1 MSRATIRVDDGSPKR
16 TLPAGITTVRSTV
29 DTGANL
35 TLYPPSTTIT
45 KSYGNM
51 SNNVLNNGVNTQT
64 VDAFVDANSPIHHLD
79 IEGMSAGATSCTDR
93 ILNSG
98 AATWS
103 STAGS
108 ALAKGTYFGYDCI
121 NIDACNQISVSN
133 SMGNLP
139 QYYTMFAV
147 WYPRVTDSGWR
158 TWWRGSNDHLPMVYN
173 GSKAFGVYSNRSGN
187 TFYGLSPAYN
197 ITIDW
202 QTVIVTG
209 EGGSATDANGTST
222 FYVNGTNVGTV
233 GRTKC
238 GTTGDSFGWS
248 GQAPGYF
255 MEIGILGKVL
265 NSTEIADL
273 HSRLNARIGGSAA
286 GASWNDSVS
295 QTSVNDGNDPQTI
308 NHLSERTSIPVT
320 KNPRQQTI
328 LPNSVRAR
336 INTTGQINTRLQ
348 DTAAV
353 QLAASGGG
361 GGGGGGGGSDSAV
374 ASTIKQIW
382 Y

>member
-1 MSRATIRVDDGSPKR
+1 MSTFSLRAENGVERPSINYTSSFRFSAGAGADQVLSSPTTSINYNFGS
-16 TLPAGITTVRSTV
+16 L
-29 DTGANL
+29 N
-35 TLYPPSTTIT
+35 
-45 KSYGNM
+45 
-51 SNNVLNNGVNTQT
+51 NNVLNNGVNTQT
-64 VDAFVDANSPIHHLD
+64 VSAFVDANSPIHHLD
-79 IEGMSAGATSCTDR
+79 IEGMSASATSCTDR

-103 STAGS
+103 SSAGS

-158 TWWRGSNDHLPMVYN
+158 TWWRGSNDHLPMVNN
-173 GSKAFGVYSNRSGN
+173 GSKALGVYSNRSGN
-187 TFYGLSPAYN
+187 SFYGLTPAYN

-222 FYVNGTNVGTV
+222 FYVNGTSVGTV

-265 NSTEIADL
+265 SSSEITDLNNRLTSRMNGGGGGANWYPKTSDNESYVYNSGQVQEIFTL
-273 HSRLNARIGGSAA
+273 QYRK
-286 GASWNDSVS
+286 SV
-295 QTSVNDGNDPQTI
+295 
-308 NHLSERTSIPVT
+308 PVT
-320 KNPRQQTI
+320 RTPRSELLRETRKKI
-328 LPNSVRAR
+328 T
-336 INTTGQINTRLQ
+336 TTGITGIYSGS
-348 DTAAV
+348 DAV
-353 QLAASGGG
+353 PSG

>member
-1 MSRATIRVDDGSPKR
+1 MSTISIRAENGVERPSISYYKTNPLTISGRNQVISP
-16 TLPAGITTVRSTV
+16 ASSIVTTQ
-29 DTGANL
+29 
-35 TLYPPSTTIT
+35 
-45 KSYGNM
+45 YGNM

-64 VDAFVDANSPIHHLD
+64 LSAFVDANSPIHHLD
-79 IEGMSAGATSCTDR
+79 IEGMSASATSCTDR

-98 AATWS
+98 SATWS
-103 STAGS
+103 SSSGS
-108 ALAKGTYFGYDCI
+108 ALAKGTYFGKDCI

-158 TWWRGSNDHLPMVYN
+158 TWWRGSNDHLPMVQDGTKN
-173 GSKAFGVYSNRSGN
+173 LGVYSNRSGN
-187 TFYGLSPAYN
+187 AFYDTGYDIS
-197 ITIDW
+197 IDW

-209 EGGSATDANGTST
+209 AGASSTDANGTST
-222 FYVNGTNVGTV
+222 FYINGTNVGTV

-273 HSRLNARIGGSAA
+273 HSRLNSRMTGAA
-286 GASWNDSVS
+286 SGASWNDNISESYTYNNTAHPQDIRTYNRDRTTIVS
-295 QTSVNDGNDPQTI
+295 SKPVRSTRILANSIRASI
-308 NHLSERTSIPVT
+308 NV
-320 KNPRQQTI
+320 
-328 LPNSVRAR
+328 
-336 INTTGQINTRLQ
+336 TGQVNTKLS
-348 DTAAV
+348 DGSV
-353 QLAASGGG
+353 VSGGG
-361 GGGGGGGGSDSAV
+361 GGGGGVGSDSAV

>member
-29 DTGANL
+29 DAGANL

-64 VDAFVDANSPIHHLD
+64 VSAFVDANSPIHHLD
-79 IEGMSAGATSCTDR
+79 IEGMSASATSCTDR

-103 STAGS
+103 SSAGS
-108 ALAKGTYFGYDCI
+108 ALAKGTYFGKDCI

-158 TWWRGSNDHLPMVYN
+158 TWWRGSNDHIPMVYN

-187 TFYGLSPAYN
+187 TFYGLTPAYN

-222 FYVNGTNVGTV
+222 FYVNGSSVGTV

-273 HSRLNARIGGSAA
+273 HSRLNSRMTGAA
-286 GASWNDSVS
+286 SGASWNDNISESYTYNNTAHPQDIRTYNRDRTTIVS
-295 QTSVNDGNDPQTI
+295 SKPVRSTRILANSIRASI
-308 NHLSERTSIPVT
+308 NV
-320 KNPRQQTI
+320 
-328 LPNSVRAR
+328 
-336 INTTGQINTRLQ
+336 TGQVNTKLS
-348 DTAAV
+348 DGSV
-353 QLAASGGG
+353 VSGGG

>member
-1 MSRATIRVDDGSPKR
+1 MSTISIRVQNGAEPRKSNR
-16 TLPAGITTVRSTV
+16 GITQIISNAGPGLNPVLHPASTK
-29 DTGANL
+29 
-35 TLYPPSTTIT
+35 IT

-64 VDAFVDANSPIHHLD
+64 VSAFVDANSPIHHLD
-79 IEGMSAGATSCTDR
+79 IEGMSGSATSCTDR

-103 STAGS
+103 STVGS
-108 ALAKGTYFGYDCI
+108 ALAKGTYFGKDCI

-139 QYYTMFAV
+139 QYYTMFAI
-147 WYPRVTDSGWR
+147 WYPRVTDTGWR
-158 TWWRGSNDHLPMVYN
+158 TWWRGSNDHIPMVNN
-173 GSKAFGVYSNRSGN
+173 GAKNLGVYSNRSGN
-187 TFYGLSPAYN
+187 AFYDTGYN
-197 ITIDW
+197 ISIDW

-209 EGGSATDANGTST
+209 AGASSTDANGTST
-222 FYVNGTNVGTV
+222 FYINGTNVGTV

-255 MEIGILGKVL
+255 MEIGILGKLL

-273 HSRLNARIGGSAA
+273 HSRLNSRMTGVAS
-286 GASWNDSVS
+286 GATWNENVT
-295 QTSVNDGNDPQTI
+295 QTFSDGTLSTPVIKSGRGINTI
-308 NHLSERTSIPVT
+308 FTT
-320 KNPRQQTI
+320 KNPRSTTI
-328 LPNSVRAR
+328 IPNHIRAT
-336 INTTGQINTRLQ
+336 IKSTGQVNTKLS
-348 DTAAV
+348 DGSV
-353 QLAASGGG
+353 VSGGG
-361 GGGGGGGGSDSAV
+361 GGGGGGGGAGSDSAV

>member
-1 MSRATIRVDDGSPKR
+1 MPSTTIRVYDGSPNGL
-16 TLPAGITTVRSTV
+16 LPAGRTTVRSTV

-35 TLYPPSTTIT
+35 TLYPSSATIT
-45 KSYGNM
+45 KQYGKM
-51 SNNVLNNGVNTQT
+51 SNDVLLNGVSTQT
-64 VDAFVDANSPIHHLD
+64 VNAFVDANTPIHHLD
-79 IEGMSAGATSCTDR
+79 IEGMGASATSCTDR

-103 STAGS
+103 SSVGS
-108 ALAKGTYFGYDCI
+108 ALAKGTYFGKDCI
-121 NIDACNQISVSN
+121 NIDACNQISVST

-147 WYPRVTDSGWR
+147 WYPRVTNSGWR
-158 TWWRGSNDHLPMVYN
+158 TWWRGSNDHQPMIN
-173 GSKAFGVYSNRSGN
+173 NNATDLGIYSNRNGN
-187 TFYGLSPAYN
+187 FHDTGYN
-197 ITIDW
+197 ISIGW

-209 EGGSATDANGTST
+209 AGDTSTSSTGTST
-222 FYVNGTNVGTV
+222 YYINGTNVGTNPRV
-233 GRTKC
+233 KS

-255 MEIGILGKVL
+255 MELGILGKLL

-273 HSRLNARIGGSAA
+273 HGRLNSRITGAA
-286 GASWNDSVS
+286 SGASWNDNIS
-295 QTSVNDGNDPQTI
+295 QTTTSIGASQTI
-308 NHLSERTSIPVT
+308 NYLSKRTVVPVS
-320 KNPRQQTI
+320 KNPRQEII
-328 LPNSVRAR
+328 LANRVRAR
-336 INTTGQINTRLQ
+336 INPTGNVNTRLF
-348 DTAAV
+348 DTAAT
-353 QLAASGGG
+353 G

>member
-16 TLPAGITTVRSTV
+16 TIPAGITIIPSNAG
-29 DTGANL
+29 DGSNPP
-35 TLYPPSTTIT
+35 LYPPSVTVT
-45 KSYGNM
+45 KQYGNM

-64 VDAFVDANSPIHHLD
+64 VSAFVDANSPIHHLD
-79 IEGMSAGATSCTDR
+79 IEGMSSSATSCTDR
-93 ILNSG
+93 IINSG

-103 STAGS
+103 SSAGS
-108 ALAKGTYFGYDCI
+108 ALAKGTYFGKDCI

-158 TWWRGSNDHLPMVYN
+158 TWWRGSNDHLPMVNN
-173 GSKAFGVYSNRSGN
+173 GSKALGVYSNRSGN
-187 TFYGLSPAYN
+187 TFYSTGYN
-197 ITIDW
+197 ISIDW

-209 EGGSATDANGTST
+209 AGASSTDANGTST
-222 FYVNGTNVGTV
+222 FYINGTSVGTV

-255 MEIGILGKVL
+255 MEIGILGKLL

-273 HSRLNARIGGSAA
+273 HSRLNSRMGGAAA
-286 GASWNDSVS
+286 GASWNDEVS
-295 QTSVNDGNDPQTI
+295 QSSVGDGTDPQTI
-308 NHLSERTSIPVT
+308 IQGFDKTVVPVT

-336 INTTGQINTRLQ
+336 IDITGKVNTRLQ

-374 ASTIKQIW
+374 ASAIKQIW

>member
-1 MSRATIRVDDGSPKR
+1 MSTISIRAENGVERPSISYYKTSPLTISGRNQVISP
-16 TLPAGITTVRSTV
+16 ASSIVTTQ
-29 DTGANL
+29 
-35 TLYPPSTTIT
+35 
-45 KSYGNM
+45 YGNM

-64 VDAFVDANSPIHHLD
+64 VSAFVDANSPIHHLD
-79 IEGMSAGATSCTDR
+79 IEGMSTSDTSCTDR

-108 ALAKGTYFGYDCI
+108 ALAKGTYFGKDCI
-121 NIDACNQISVSN
+121 DIDACNQISVSN

-158 TWWRGSNDHLPMVYN
+158 TWWRGSNDHLPMVNN
-173 GSKAFGVYSNRSGN
+173 GSKALGVYSNRSGGG
-187 TFYGLSPAYN
+187 FYSTGYN

-222 FYVNGTNVGTV
+222 FYINGSSVGTV

-273 HSRLNARIGGSAA
+273 HSRLNSRMTGVSS

-336 INTTGQINTRLQ
+336 INPTGQVNIKLQ

-353 QLAASGGG
+353 QLAASG

>member
-1 MSRATIRVDDGSPKR
+1 MSTFSLRAENGVERPSINYTSSFRFSAGAGADQVISPPTTSINYNFGS
-16 TLPAGITTVRSTV
+16 L
-29 DTGANL
+29 N
-35 TLYPPSTTIT
+35 
-45 KSYGNM
+45 
-51 SNNVLNNGVNTQT
+51 NNVLNNGVNTQT
-64 VDAFVDANSPIHHLD
+64 LSAFVDANSPIHHLD
-79 IEGMSAGATSCTDR
+79 IEGMSASATSCTDR

-103 STAGS
+103 STQGS
-108 ALAKGTYFGYDCI
+108 ALAKGTYFGKDCI

-158 TWWRGSNDHLPMVYN
+158 TWWRGSNDHIPMVNN

-187 TFYGLSPAYN
+187 SFYGLTPAYN

-222 FYVNGTNVGTV
+222 FYVNGTSVGTV

-265 NSTEIADL
+265 SSSEITDLNNRLTSRMNGGGGGGANWYPKTSDNESYVYNSGQVQEIFT
-273 HSRLNARIGGSAA
+273 SQYRK
-286 GASWNDSVS
+286 SV
-295 QTSVNDGNDPQTI
+295 
-308 NHLSERTSIPVT
+308 PVT
-320 KNPRQQTI
+320 RTPRSELLRETRKKI
-328 LPNSVRAR
+328 T
-336 INTTGQINTRLQ
+336 TTGITGIYSGS
-348 DTAAV
+348 DAAP
-353 QLAASGGG
+353 SG